1 MGNIRIR
8 RGDLGFHEE
17 VWPTETAVRDRTIGG
32 FDSYD
37 GLGVGGDVR
46 TCGIYNGL
54 AGILRKISRKISIIF
69 HKSFHY
75 IS

>member
-17 VWPTETAVRDRTIGG
+17 VWPTETAVRDTADGG

-37 GLGVGGDVR
+37 ELGVDGDVR
-46 TCGIYNGL
+46 TCSIYDDLSG
-54 AGILRKISRKISIIF
+54 ALRKISRKF
-69 HKSFHY
+69 P
-75 IS
+75 